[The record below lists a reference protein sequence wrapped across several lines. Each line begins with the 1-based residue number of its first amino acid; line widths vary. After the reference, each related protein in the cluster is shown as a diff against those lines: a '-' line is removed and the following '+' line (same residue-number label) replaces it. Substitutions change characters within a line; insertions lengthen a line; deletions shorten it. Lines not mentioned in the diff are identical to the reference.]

1 MVQRQIDV
9 ALGDRSY
16 PLIAGNSMLSS
27 FAPMCRQHGISE
39 SVVIITDQN
48 VARLHLQPLLRNL
61 LHHKFQPLTITIP
74 AGETQKNLAS
84 ANKLFT
90 EMLKKRI
97 QRDAAIIALGGGV
110 IGDLAGFVAATY
122 QRGMKMVQVPTT
134 LLAQVDSSIGGKVG
148 VNHPLGK
155 NMIGAFHQ
163 PVFVWM
169 DTDYL
174 KTLPKREMICGLGE
188 VIKYGIIRDT
198 ELFANL
204 ESHLEDVLHLDIE
217 SVMHVQAAC
226 AAIKA
231 EIVSQDEK
239 ESGVRIILNYGHTI
253 GHGLESAGRYKL
265 LKHGE
270 AVLLGMIGEASI
282 AKKMKLLDADSYE
295 RLVALI
301 HRAPLT
307 SKLSSL
313 KMADIVHAMGRDKKR
328 VAKKLR
334 FVLPTK
340 IGEVKVVDDVD
351 PNLIRS
357 AVRELLKAK

>member
-1 MVQRQIDV
+1 MVHRQIDV

-16 PLIAGNSMLSS
+16 PLIAGTDMLSS
-27 FAPMCRQHGISE
+27 FAPVCRQYGISDT
-39 SVVIITDQN
+39 VVIITDRN

-74 AGETQKNLAS
+74 AGETQKTLTC

-97 QRDAAIIALGGGV
+97 PRNAAIIALGGGV

-122 QRGMKMVQVPTT
+122 QRGMKLVQVPTT

-169 DTDYL
+169 DADYL

-188 VIKYGIIRDT
+188 VIKYGVIRDT
-198 ELFANL
+198 ELFAYL
-204 ESHLEDVLHLDIE
+204 ESHLEEVLQVNVE
-217 SVMHVQAAC
+217 AVMYVQAAC

-239 ESGVRIILNYGHTI
+239 ESGIRIILNYGHTI

-270 AVLLGMIGEASI
+270 AVLLGMIAEASI
-282 AKKMKLLDADSYE
+282 AKEMKLLDADSYE
-295 RLVALI
+295 RLVSLI
-301 HRAPLT
+301 RRAPMKA
-307 SKLSSL
+307 KLSSL

-357 AVRELLKAK
+357 AVREILKAK

>member
-1 MVQRQIDV
+1 MIQQQIDV

-16 PLIAGNSMLSS
+16 PLVTGTNMLSS
-27 FAPMCRQHGISE
+27 FAPVCRRHGISDTI
-39 SVVIITDQN
+39 VVITDWN

-61 LHHKFQPLTITIP
+61 LHHKFQPLAITIP
-74 AGETQKNLAS
+74 AGEAQKTLAS
-84 ANKLFT
+84 ANKIFT

-97 QRDAAIIALGGGV
+97 PRNATIIALGGGV
-110 IGDLAGFVAATY
+110 IGDLSGFVAATY
-122 QRGMKMVQVPTT
+122 QRGIKLVHIPTT

-148 VNHPLGK
+148 VNHSLGK

-163 PVFVWM
+163 PLFVWM

-188 VIKYGIIRDT
+188 IIKYGIIRDT
-198 ELFANL
+198 DLFAYL
-204 ESHLEDVLHLDIE
+204 ESHLEDVVHLDDE
-217 SVMHVQAAC
+217 AVMHVQTAC

-239 ESGVRIILNYGHTI
+239 ESGIRIILNFGHTI

-270 AVLLGMIGEASI
+270 AVLLGMMGEASI
-282 AKKMKLLDADSYE
+282 AKEMKLLDADSYE
-295 RLVALI
+295 RLVSLI
-301 HRAPLT
+301 RRTPMKAN
-307 SKLSSL
+307 LSSL
-313 KMADIVHAMGRDKKR
+313 KTADIVKAVGRDKKR
-328 VAKKLR
+328 IAKKTR

-340 IGEVKVVDDVD
+340 IGGVKVIDDVD
-351 PNLIRS
+351 PNLIQR
-357 AVRELLKAK
+357 VVKKILKTK

>member
-1 MVQRQIDV
+1 
-9 ALGDRSY
+9 
-16 PLIAGNSMLSS
+16 
-27 FAPMCRQHGISE
+27 
-39 SVVIITDQN
+39 
-48 VARLHLQPLLRNL
+48 
-61 LHHKFQPLTITIP
+61 
-74 AGETQKNLAS
+74 
-84 ANKLFT
+84 
-90 EMLKKRI
+90 MLKKRI
-97 QRDAAIIALGGGV
+97 PRNTAIIALGGGV

-122 QRGMKMVQVPTT
+122 HRGLKLVQVPTT

-188 VIKYGIIRDT
+188 IIKYGIIRDVA
-198 ELFANL
+198 LFAYL
-204 ESHLEDVLHLDIE
+204 ESHLEQVLRLDVEAI
-217 SVMHVQAAC
+217 MHVQTAC
-226 AAIKA
+226 AAIKG

-239 ESGVRIILNYGHTI
+239 ESSIRIILNYGHTI
-253 GHGLESAGRYKL
+253 AHGLESAGRYKL

-270 AVLLGMIGEASI
+270 AVLLGMIGEAFI
-282 AKKMKLLDADSYE
+282 AKEMRLLDADSYR
-295 RLVALI
+295 RLVSLVRRTPMKAML
-301 HRAPLT
+301 R
-307 SKLSSL
+307 SL
-313 KMADIVHAMGRDKKR
+313 KITDIVHAMDRDKKR

-340 IGEVKVVDDVD
+340 IGEVKVVDTVN

-357 AVRELLKAK
+357 AVREILKAE

>member
-1 MVQRQIDV
+1 MVYRQIEV

-16 PLIAGNSMLSS
+16 SLVAGTDMLSS
-27 FAPMCRQHGISE
+27 FAPVCRQHGISDT
-39 SVVIITDQN
+39 VVLITDQN
-48 VARLHLQPLLRNL
+48 VARFHLQPLIKNL

-74 AGETQKNLAS
+74 AGETQKSLTC

-97 QRDAAIIALGGGV
+97 PRDAAIIALGGGV

-122 QRGMKMVQVPTT
+122 QRGVKLVQVPTT

-188 VIKYGIIRDT
+188 IIKYGIIRDA
-198 ELFANL
+198 ELFTYL
-204 ESHLEDVLHLDIE
+204 ESHLEEVLQLTPE
-217 SVMHVQAAC
+217 AVMHVQAVC
-226 AAIKA
+226 AAIKVK
-231 EIVSQDEK
+231 IVSQDEK
-239 ESGVRIILNYGHTI
+239 ESGIRIILNYGHTV

-270 AVLLGMIGEASI
+270 AVLLGMISEAFI
-282 AKKMKLLDADSYE
+282 AKEMKLLDSNSYE
-295 RLVALI
+295 RLVSLVRRTPIKA
-301 HRAPLT
+301 
-307 SKLSSL
+307 KLSSL
-313 KMADIVHAMGRDKKR
+313 KMADIIHAMYRDKKI

-340 IGEVKVVDDVD
+340 IGEVKVVDDVE

-357 AVRELLKAK
+357 AVREILKAE